1 VATVLR
7 PCHGEHAV
15 APQGK
20 LDLLSLRGKTVRG
33 MELHA
38 EIKRLAALEQE
49 AQAKQQ
55 QLAAAEAHTDADLD
69 VGLRTRRLQLT
80 KECTLA
86 LHCSCGRV
94 SRRAALRP
102 TRPAFGDA
110 PHDTPCAAR
119 CNVVHADWAEC
130 LSRLQAA
137 MARLRARE
145 HIGATTTGRP
155 QVSQKGQ
162 LLSRRGCGL
171 PANAS
176 ALDTHRDSTDS
187 PAGLAWSPCRT
198 TTATSCSRGWGG
210 GGVVQ
215 GSCAPGQ

>member
-86 LHCSCGRV
+86 LHLLVRPCIPPRGTPSDTTCF
-94 SRRAALRP
+94 RRR
-102 TRPAFGDA
+102 
-110 PHDTPCAAR
+110 
-119 CNVVHADWAEC
+119 
-130 LSRLQAA
+130 
-137 MARLRARE
+137 
-145 HIGATTTGRP
+145 
-155 QVSQKGQ
+155 
-162 LLSRRGCGL
+162 
-171 PANAS
+171 S
-176 ALDTHRDSTDS
+176 A
-187 PAGLAWSPCRT
+187 
-198 TTATSCSRGWGG
+198 
-210 GGVVQ
+210 
-215 GSCAPGQ
+215 